1 MDVQKYKILYK
12 EGEAEISEKK
22 SRFIAHIAPAQTEEE
37 AQAFIEKIK
46 KQYWDARHNCWAYSI
61 GEKQPAL
68 RCSDDGEPS
77 GTAGKPMLEVLTG
90 QELHNV
96 VAVVT
101 RYFGGTLLGTGGLI
115 RAYTKSTQEGIKE
128 SMVIEKCLGVML
140 SLTCD
145 YTTSGKIQYLTA
157 TEHIPVLDT
166 VYTDNVTFEMI
177 VPVDLRPSAE
187 MLSSSM
193 SGRAARR
200 SAMRRPVVPEEPSI
214 KTFTLMRL
222 PPPMRRAGRLPARS
236 AS

>member
-101 RYFGGTLLGTGGLI
+101 RYFGGVLLGTGGLI
-115 RAYTKSTQEGIKE
+115 RAYQAAAKEGIKN
-128 SMVIEKCLGVML
+128 SDIAQVCDGITAVI
-140 SLTCD
+140 TTD
-145 YTTSGKIQYLTA
+145 YNAYGKLQY
-157 TEHIPVLDT
+157 ICNDNNVDIIDT
-166 VYTDNVTFEMI
+166 DFGANVTI
-177 VPVDLRPSAE
+177 KLAAE
-187 MLSSSM
+187 MS
-193 SGRAARR
+193 
-200 SAMRRPVVPEEPSI
+200 VCD
-214 KTFTLMRL
+214 TFEKKLMDT
-222 PPPMRRAGRLPARS
+222 
-236 AS
+236 